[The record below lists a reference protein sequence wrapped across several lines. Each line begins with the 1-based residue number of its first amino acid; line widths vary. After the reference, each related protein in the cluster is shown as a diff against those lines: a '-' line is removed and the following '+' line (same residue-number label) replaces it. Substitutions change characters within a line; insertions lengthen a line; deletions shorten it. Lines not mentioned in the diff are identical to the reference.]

1 MLPQVLFPHR
11 FCHACKNDA
20 YKKHGSLFNP
30 WLYPCGAYLN
40 VPIIGVALFGLV
52 AALIYINKS
61 SEAVKEAAYD
71 DNEF

>member
-1 MLPQVLFPHR
+1 MMLTKSMVPYLILGFILV
-11 FCHACKNDA
+11 
-20 YKKHGSLFNP
+20 
-30 WLYPCGAYLN
+30 AYLN